1 MFKLFMGQKGLQSPC
16 LLRLQRLWWKP
27 SRASTSLGPVEPV
40 LRSFGGMHPDLAV
53 GRWSK
58 RYLVNRGV
66 AEGALD
72 GCVPSFLCFSN
83 DSLLTSML
91 EGASELD
98 HQIQQA
104 YFTSMRKQ
112 GSQKVLGAVSGHWVP
127 ISYLHTHSSAP
138 QLTFFG
144 KFIFKRRWVPAPGGV
159 GGREKDT
166 CGFLSWPS
174 YLLEC
179 HLLLFL
185 HWLTQSLGQEGLRQI
200 KTSLLFGGLTTL
212 SSH

>member
-1 MFKLFMGQKGLQSPC
+1 MERLTASAPGRKQISAKSIPGHWKGTSLRSLNTVTMFKLFMGQKGLQSPC

-58 RYLVNRGV
+58 CYLVNRGV

-144 KFIFKRRWVPAPGGV
+144 KFIFKWR
-159 GGREKDT
+159 
-166 CGFLSWPS
+166 
-174 YLLEC
+174 
-179 HLLLFL
+179 
-185 HWLTQSLGQEGLRQI
+185 
-200 KTSLLFGGLTTL
+200 
-212 SSH
+212 